1 MEEITLKIN
10 GKDIPLTEFPKS
22 IIISTILGMLSA
34 LKGAEEIQKVEISIK
49 K

>member
-22 IIISTILGMLSA
+22 IIISTIFGMLSA
-34 LKGAEEIQKVEISIK
+34 LKDVEVIQQVEINIK

>member
-34 LKGAEEIQKVEISIK
+34 LKGAEEIQEVEISIK